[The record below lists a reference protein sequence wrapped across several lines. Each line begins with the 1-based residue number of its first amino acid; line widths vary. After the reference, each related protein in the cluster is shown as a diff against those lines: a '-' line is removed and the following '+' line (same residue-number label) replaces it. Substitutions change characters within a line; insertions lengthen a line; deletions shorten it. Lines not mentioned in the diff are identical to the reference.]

1 MFEIPLFPLHTVLFP
16 GMPLTLHIFE
26 ERYKQMI
33 QLCLRQHAPFGVALI
48 RRGQEVGGAAE
59 PHAIGCTA
67 RVTHVQPLEDGRMNL
82 LAVGQDRIR
91 IRELRHDK
99 PYLAGVVELWPLAAA
114 DAPKLAA
121 ANEQLRPLVSRY
133 LTILASADQVDL
145 NTVKLP
151 AEPEAFAFLAA
162 SLLQIPAEKK
172 QTLLLQQDTRQLFDA
187 LHTFYREEI
196 SVLKALLR
204 PPEEDRQ
211 PGPFS
216 LN

>member
-33 QLCLRQHAPFGVALI
+33 QLCLRQHMPFGVVLI
-48 RRGQEVGGAAE
+48 RRGPEVGGGAE

-82 LAVGQDRIR
+82 LAVGQDRMR
-91 IRELRHDK
+91 IVELKHDK
-99 PYLAGVVELWPLAAA
+99 PYPAGLVELWPLAAA
-114 DAPKLAA
+114 GAGQLAA
-121 ANEQLRPLVSRY
+121 ASEQLRPLVLRY
-133 LTILASADQVDL
+133 LHILGSAGQIDL
-145 NTVKLP
+145 KAVRLP
-151 AEPEAFAFLAA
+151 DDPQAFAFLAA
-162 SLLQIPAEKK
+162 SLLQIPPEKK
-172 QTLLLQQDTRQLFDA
+172 QTLLHHQDTPQLCAA
-187 LHTFYREEI
+187 LHALYREEL

-204 PPEEDRQ
+204 PQEDGGQ
-211 PGPFS
+211 AGPFS

>member
-91 IRELRHDK
+91 IRELKHDK
-99 PYLAGVVELWPLAAA
+99 PYLVGVVELWPLAAA

-145 NTVKLP
+145 NTIKLP

-162 SLLQIPAEKK
+162 SLLQIPVEKK
-172 QTLLLQQDTRQLFDA
+172 QTLLLQQDTRQLFAA
-187 LHTFYREEI
+187 LHTFYREEV

-204 PPEEDRQ
+204 PPEDDRQ